1 MKSHLSSAEAVW
13 LVTVREVK
21 ERGRTKSYILSAAF
35 ALLLLGA
42 AIIIPDLFSR
52 GEVTWKVGALGE
64 GNDSVLQVANT
75 LGRDETDPERAFTLD
90 ITRYDSRDDAQAAL
104 ADGDVELVLADGAE
118 ILRQG
123 SAGFGGS
130 NAQDVIQRAAAI
142 AELET
147 GPDGGATTAEEVA
160 GALNGDP
167 LPVRTVQG
175 ESDSDLEMA
184 RSLIAYVGMLLLY
197 LAILTY
203 GNWTLMGIAEEKASR
218 VVEVLLSTVKP
229 WQLLAGKILGL
240 GILGLAQFVVTVAWG
255 LLLVRVTG
263 ALDLPAIPVD
273 SAVALVV
280 WFVMGYAVYS
290 VMFAAVGA
298 LVSRMEDA
306 QSAAFPITMIAVVG
320 FLISFRVLDE
330 PGGTLARIVT
340 FVPLVAPYVVPIR
353 VAFQEIALWE
363 HLLSIAVTL
372 VTIVVLVRVA
382 ARVYAHGLLHFGSR
396 LGLRQAYRGVR
407 N

>member
-90 ITRYDSRDDAQAAL
+90 ITRYDSRDEAQAAL
-104 ADGDVELVLADGAE
+104 ADDDVELVLADGAE

-280 WFVMGYAVYS
+280 WFVLGYAVYS
-290 VMFAAVGA
+290 VIFAAVGA

-372 VTIVVLVRVA
+372 VTIVVLVRMA

>member
-90 ITRYDSRDDAQAAL
+90 ITRYDSRDEAQAAL

-280 WFVMGYAVYS
+280 WFVLGYAVYS
-290 VMFAAVGA
+290 VIFAAVGA

-372 VTIVVLVRVA
+372 VTIVVLVRMA

>member
-75 LGRDETDPERAFTLD
+75 LGRDETDPEREFTLD
-90 ITRYDSRDDAQAAL
+90 ITRYDSRDEAQAAL

-130 NAQDVIQRAAAI
+130 DAQDVIQRAAAI

-147 GPDGGATTAEEVA
+147 GPDGGAATAEEVA

-184 RSLIAYVGMLLLY
+184 RSLIAYVGMFLLY

-280 WFVMGYAVYS
+280 WFVLGYAVYS

-363 HLLSIAVTL
+363 YLLSIAVTL
-372 VTIVVLVRVA
+372 VTIVVLVRMA

>member
-90 ITRYDSRDDAQAAL
+90 ITRYDSRDEAQAAL

-167 LPVRTVQG
+167 LPVRTMQG

-280 WFVMGYAVYS
+280 WFVLGYAVYS
-290 VMFAAVGA
+290 VIFAAVGA

-372 VTIVVLVRVA
+372 VTIVVLVRMA

>member
-130 NAQDVIQRAAAI
+130 DAQDVIQRAAAI

-184 RSLIAYVGMLLLY
+184 RSLIAYVGMFLLY

-240 GILGLAQFVVTVAWG
+240 VILGLAQFVVTVAWG

-372 VTIVVLVRVA
+372 VTIVVLVRMA